1 VRPRLGSGCDEG
13 ADRGARTR
21 RSKARRRPRNTHV
34 RVAYIDVDG
43 TLLGPGGHLLRDA
56 RGAFSDGAVR
66 ALALLHAESVPLV
79 LVSGRGR
86 TRLEATGRLLGA
98 DGLLAEMGA
107 ADADHP
113 RRPGQSVYDAIA
125 ETGLPD
131 LLLDREPG
139 LERHPAGLT
148 GREGSHVFRGRVG
161 DDAVA
166 FVREASD
173 GRLRLADNGRIA
185 PDGGHIFHLL
195 PASASKAAAVAADVA
210 ARGADAA
217 ACLAVGDSRQD
228 LDMRRVVGRVAIVA
242 NGAEADPSVAADAE
256 WVTAAAYGAGV
267 LEAVR
272 AWLAGATAA
281 ARGARALPGRR

>member
-1 VRPRLGSGCDEG
+1 M
-13 ADRGARTR
+13 
-21 RSKARRRPRNTHV
+21 

-56 RGAFSDGAVR
+56 RGAFCDGAVR
-66 ALALLHAESVPLV
+66 ALSLLHAESVPLV
-79 LVSGRGR
+79 LVSGRGHA
-86 TRLEATGRLLGA
+86 RLEATGRMLGA

-113 RRPGQSVYDAIA
+113 RRPGQSVYEAIA

-148 GREGSHVFRGRVG
+148 GRTGSHVFRGRVG
-161 DDAVA
+161 ADASA

-185 PDGGHIFHLL
+185 PDGSHIFHLL

-228 LDMRRVVGRVAIVA
+228 LDMGRVVGHVAIVA
-242 NGAEADPSVAADAE
+242 NGAEADPALAADAE
-256 WVTAAAYGAGV
+256 WVTAAGYGGGV

-272 AWLAGATAA
+272 AWLDGDAPA
-281 ARGARALPGRR
+281 GRRVRLVPERR